1 MRKLIDRLKPEY
13 KAKLKEV
20 EAKYP
25 AIFERT
31 TIALNTEVI
40 YGDLKVYDAYNLAA
54 FLTDYE
60 HKIHDLNAILFE
72 PLN

>member
-13 KAKLKEV
+13 KVKLKEV

-25 AIFERT
+25 AIFQRT
-31 TIALNTEVI
+31 MIALKSEVI
-40 YGDLKVYDAYNLAA
+40 YGDLRVYDAHNLAQ
-54 FLTDYE
+54 FLTDYT
-60 HKIHDLNAILFE
+60 HRIDDLNSVLFE